1 MTASE
6 TGSQPTWAASGA
18 RAVRRLSAVTAAG
31 GLLGLLVGGVGG
43 RLAMMLLAQLNPDV
57 TGRESDDGFTMGQFT
72 DATFNLLIIATLIGV
87 VGGAIYFVLRGLMV
101 GPRWFQILSI
111 SVGPAVVVGSQ
122 IVTTDGIDF
131 TLDPALLAIAMFVL
145 IPGLYAALLTVLA
158 ERWLA
163 DDGPFARAPF
173 WLTIVPLLLWSP
185 IAPAFGIPRARPG
198 RLRGR
203 TPFRP
208 RGGRARAA
216 RAGPDGASGARPG
229 LRSGAGRPGG
239 RREHGRLSG

>member
-173 WLTIVPLLLWSP
+173 WLTIVPLLLWAP
-185 IAPAFGIPRARPG
+185 IAPAFGFLLLGLVAFEAVRRSDRGAAVLARPV
-198 RLRGR
+198 LAQM
-203 TPFRP
+203 
-208 RGGRARAA
+208 ARAA
-216 RAGPDGASGARPG
+216 LVIVFALALVDLVGDVNTVA
-229 LRSGAGRPGG
+229 
-239 RREHGRLSG
+239 

>member
-87 VGGAIYFVLRGLMV
+87 VGGAVYFVLRGLMV

-163 DDGPFARAPF
+163 DDGPFARAPL
-173 WLTIVPLLLWSP
+173 WLAVVPLLLWSP
-185 IAPAFGIPRARPG
+185 IAPVLGLLVLGLVAFEAVRRSDRGAAVLARPV
-198 RLRGR
+198 LAQM
-203 TPFRP
+203 
-208 RGGRARAA
+208 ARAA
-216 RAGPDGASGARPG
+216 LVLVFALALVDLVGDVNTVA
-229 LRSGAGRPGG
+229 
-239 RREHGRLSG
+239 